1 MMFCLQFETI
11 VHNSKSVITGI
22 SNLYMPT
29 LPSYRE
35 KQESE
40 LFEHVRKATNDLECA
55 PKQKHVRWCIVYCW
69 DHGISRPFWQAL
81 RSQPLAINQIQCFK
95 ALIVIHKVLLD
106 GPKFVLQDAL
116 REAAFISQLSNRRN
130 YSGNA
135 SYGTLAQCYVQYLKI
150 KLEFHR
156 IHPKFNGK
164 FDYTE
169 YIAQHDSTKLDDRFE
184 TINELLDLLSKL
196 DQLQRSIIRQSRGI
210 ASNEC
215 LQSALIPLV
224 EESEGMYKF
233 STTMLT
239 GMFGIVASTD
249 PLILLKDKFNDLF
262 YKLKQFYEDCRHMN
276 YLTSIIAVP
285 ELPSRSPF
293 EDSESS
299 NTSIVVHKPESPP
312 TPPRTSSDPIIDFT
326 SGGDMNNNNNNWLIS
341 QSSYSTSTAMASMAP
356 NDNINNMMY
365 YQQQQQQQSLA
376 ISAIN
381 EELSYYKNNYE
392 QSQQMVSQYQQQ
404 ISMLESNMSMMNM
417 NAQHDNSMMIQQL
430 QAEIQH
436 WKSKYETMAR
446 LYQDLRSEHLELLR
460 KYDDANQQ
468 LKILANAAD
477 GLKRSQ
483 QETKD
488 QAIQINKLL
497 RENSDLQNSFDKLT
511 ANHQEELQ
519 RLKRDNADMNA
530 QLKELAQT
538 KGSEVQAIMDKLIKE
553 KQESDELY
561 KAQIDQALEALSALQ
576 KTLSEKEDQFRDQL
590 AREKQQYSNQIEE
603 FLDQM
608 LMNCNDRL
616 LQALRDYDNPSIS
629 GNTFATAPITL
640 SMLEKANHSVSDFK
654 TILTLFVTSQQQSIV
669 DVIQNANDLT
679 GTLEQI
685 FEHVKMLAIASAQGN
700 KNDLHT
706 KIHAIGKD
714 GSRLFQEVQLKSGLG
729 LIRESDRSNY
739 IQDRCGSLLS
749 SLSNLSNLLEQHVT
763 TEKSDTLQDGG
774 DAVSREFSAA
784 AARVQEATSLLHS
797 LLSSNKNNENEPILT
812 SSLAI
817 TDAIGLL
824 IKYATQCQ
832 QEIVAHGRGSG
843 SPESFYKQNSRWTE
857 GLISAA
863 REVANSVSILSETS
877 DGLIKGDGKFKI
889 EQLIVAGR
897 QVSAATAQLVA
908 ASRVKSVPH
917 SKIQYL
923 LEDAAKAVM
932 KATQTL
938 MDVANQKNENA
949 QRIISKDQ
957 GIDSEQIPASFQ
969 QYTKEEME
977 RQVKIVTLEKQLEKE
992 RIDLAQFRRHAYKFD
1007 NLEKD

>member
-1 MMFCLQFETI
+1 
-11 VHNSKSVITGI
+11 
-22 SNLYMPT
+22 MPT

-69 DHGISRPFWQAL
+69 DHGTSRPFWQAL

-116 REAAFISQLSNRRN
+116 REGAFISQLSNRRN
-130 YSGNA
+130 YSENA
-135 SYGTLAQCYVQYLKI
+135 SYGALSQFYVQYLKI

-156 IHPKFNGK
+156 IHSKFNGK
-164 FDYTE
+164 FDYNE

-184 TINELLDLLSKL
+184 TINQLLDLLAKL

-210 ASNEC
+210 SSNEC

-249 PLILLKDKFNDLF
+249 SLILLKDKFNDLF

-293 EDSESS
+293 EDSEPN
-299 NTSIVVHKPESPP
+299 NTAIVVHKPESPP
-312 TPPRTSSDPIIDFT
+312 TPPRHLSDPIIDFT
-326 SGGDMNNNNNNWLIS
+326 SGDMNNNKNWLIS
-341 QSSYSTSTAMASMAP
+341 QSAYSTSTAMASMIP

-365 YQQQQQQQSLA
+365 YQQQQQQSLA

-381 EELSYYKNNYE
+381 EELSYYKSNYE

-417 NAQHDNSMMIQQL
+417 NAQHDNSIMIQQL

-436 WKSKYETMAR
+436 WKNKYETMAR

-460 KYDDANQQ
+460 KYDNANQQ

-477 GLKRSQ
+477 ALKRSQ

-488 QAIQINKLL
+488 QAVQINKLL
-497 RENSDLQNSFDKLT
+497 RENSDLQNSFDKLA

-519 RLKRDNADMNA
+519 RLRRDNADMKV

-538 KGSEVQAIMDKLIKE
+538 KGSQVQAIMDKLIKE
-553 KQESDELY
+553 KQESDQLY
-561 KAQIDQALEALSALQ
+561 KAQIDQALEALAELQ
-576 KTLSEKEDQFRDQL
+576 KRSSEKENQFRDQL

-629 GNTFATAPITL
+629 GNTFATAPIAL

-654 TILTLFVTSQQQSIV
+654 TTLTLFVTSQQQSIV
-669 DVIQNANDLT
+669 DVIQNANDLI

-685 FEHVKMLAIASAQGN
+685 FEHVKMLTVASAQGN
-700 KNDLHT
+700 KNNLHT
-706 KIHAIGKD
+706 KIHIIGKD
-714 GSRLFQEVQLKSGLG
+714 GSRMFQEVQLKSGLG
-729 LIRESDRSNY
+729 LIRQNDRSNY

-749 SLSNLSNLLEQHVT
+749 SLSHLSNLLEQHVT
-763 TEKSDTLQDGG
+763 IEKSDTLQGSG

-784 AARVQEATSLLHS
+784 AVRVQEATSLLHS
-797 LLSSNKNNENEPILT
+797 LLSSNKNNENESILT

-863 REVANSVSILSETS
+863 RQVANSVFILSETS
-877 DGLIKGDGKFKI
+877 DGLIKGYGNFKI
-889 EQLIVAGR
+889 EQLIVACR
-897 QVSAATAQLVA
+897 QVAAATAQLVA

-938 MDVANQKNENA
+938 MDVTNQKNENVE
-949 QRIISKDQ
+949 STVLKDQ
-957 GIDSEQIPASFQ
+957 NVGSEQIPASFQ

-977 RQVKIVTLEKQLEKE
+977 KQVRIVTLEKQLERE

-1007 NLEKD
+1007 HLEKD